1 MFILYLQKVYHRCDY
16 IIAYICK
23 KTIINS
29 LFIISSIPCIFCFP
43 DALVRG
49 KHSAWMSTHHR
60 AEARTHYTQKN
71 GAPKPSSGRKGDRDS
86 GGRSPR
92 DFQFARILLLRAL
105 LQSPTAPAPSRRE
118 PFVSLPHKNNT
129 TKEKSLVVFVFSP
142 LRMQRRMS
150 VLF

>member
-1 MFILYLQKVYHRCDY
+1 MIALIARNVNNCAIEFSQISFEKYKYH
-16 IIAYICK
+16 
-23 KTIINS
+23 
-29 LFIISSIPCIFCFP
+29 LFFCFP
-43 DALVRG
+43 DARVRG
-49 KHSAWMSTHHR
+49 KHSAWMSTHDR

-129 TKEKSLVVFVFSP
+129 AKEKSLVVLVISP
-142 LRMQRRMS
+142 LRMQRRPS
-150 VLF
+150 ATL